1 MASAYSFCRHLL
13 QSVVLSVA
21 LLTAA
26 GTSTAQNTVLVG
38 APLPLTGGLA
48 PEGLKLQRGYD
59 LWAEEVNKAGGVTVG
74 KSKMPVKIVYY
85 DYQSNTPRAVQ
96 LAEKLIT
103 DDKVHFMFSPF
114 GSGATKAASAVS
126 ERYGVPTIAP
136 TASSVE
142 VYDQGYKN
150 LFGTYTPNNTLTEPI
165 ADMVRKNAPQV
176 RRVAI
181 LARNDLYPLALA
193 EEFDRSAKARG
204 FTVAYFEKYA
214 IGTLD
219 HASAITQIRAAK
231 PDWIIVTGYINDMV
245 LVRKQMSD
253 QNLRAPVV
261 TMINGPAYQEFM
273 DAAGP
278 LANNVTSA
286 SWWHPAARYASK
298 DVFKSSENFTKL
310 FRAKYK
316 IEPDFTSAG
325 GAVAGVVLQM
335 AIEAAGTLD
344 RDKVRAALGSGKF
357 PTFFGPIAFGPQG
370 YANSYTPPVFQ
381 IQGGKPT
388 VLFPTEIKMADFRLG
403 VS

>member
-1 MASAYSFCRHLL
+1 MTPTASALL
-13 QSVVLSVA
+13 RLLTRFA
-21 LLTAA
+21 LALTLVGASMTAA
-26 GTSTAQNTVLVG
+26 GQGTILIG

-59 LWAEEVNKAGGVTVG
+59 LWAEEVNKAGGISVG
-74 KSKMPVKIVYY
+74 NARMPVKMVYY

-103 DDKVHFMFSPF
+103 DDKVNFLFSPF

-126 ERYGVPTIAP
+126 EKYGVPTIAP

-142 VYDQGYKN
+142 VYDQHYKN
-150 LFGTYTPNNTLTEPI
+150 LFGTYTPNSTLTEPI
-165 ADMVRKNAPQV
+165 AELVRKNAPQLT
-176 RRVAI
+176 RVAI

-193 EEFDRSAKARG
+193 EEFERSAKTRG
-204 FTVAYFEKYA
+204 LNVVYFEKYA

-219 HASAITQIRAAK
+219 HASAITQMRAAK
-231 PDWIIVTGYINDMV
+231 PDWIIATGYINDMV

-261 TMINGPAYQEFM
+261 TMINGPAYQEFI
-273 DAAGP
+273 DATGP
-278 LANNVTSA
+278 LANNVTTA
-286 SWWHPAARYASK
+286 SWWHPAARYTSK

-325 GAVAGVVLQM
+325 AAVAGAVLQM
-335 AIEAAGTLD
+335 AIETAGTLD
-344 RDKVRAALGSGKF
+344 RDKVRSALRDGKF
-357 PTFFGPIAFGPQG
+357 ATFFGPIAFGPEG
-370 YANSYTPPVFQ
+370 YANSYTPPVLQ
-381 IQGGKPT
+381 IQGGKPV
-388 VLFPTEIKMADFRLG
+388 VLVPADIKMADFRLG
-403 VS
+403 V

>member
-1 MASAYSFCRHLL
+1 MKTSLSAVLSLLLRLAFGAALLAASLTASA
-13 QSVVLSVA
+13 QS
-21 LLTAA
+21 TI
-26 GTSTAQNTVLVG
+26 LVG

-48 PEGLKLQRGYD
+48 PEGVKLQRGYD
-59 LWAEEVNKAGGVTVG
+59 LWAEEVNKAGGIAVG
-74 KSKMPVKIVYY
+74 KTRMPVKMVYY

-103 DDKVHFMFSPF
+103 DDKVHFLFSPF

-126 ERYGVPTIAP
+126 EKYGVPTIAP

-142 VYDQGYKN
+142 VYDQNYKN
-150 LFGTYTPNNTLTEPI
+150 LFGTYTPNSTLTEPI
-165 ADMVRKNAPQV
+165 AEMINKNAPKV

-193 EEFDRSAKARG
+193 EEFERSAKSRG

-219 HASAITQIRAAK
+219 HASAVTQIRAAK

-245 LVRKQMSD
+245 LIRKQMSD
-253 QNLRAPVV
+253 QNLRAPVL
-261 TMINGPAYQEFM
+261 TMINGPAYQEFI
-273 DAAGP
+273 DATGP

-286 SWWHPAARYASK
+286 SWWHPAARYTSK
-298 DVFKSSENFTKL
+298 DVFKSSEHFTQL

-335 AIEAAGTLD
+335 AIEAAGTVD
-344 RDKVRAALGSGKF
+344 RDKVRGALRDGKF

-370 YANSYTPPVFQ
+370 YANSYTPPVLQ

-403 VS
+403 V